1 MLKRDALFQLRSAV
15 IFGSAIFFGLLLLLC
30 APAARAQEIIREGQS
45 ETDAMRSRVSQLLAE
60 SKFTEALP
68 ILEKLS
74 KALPNDGETAF
85 YLGFARFTSSK
96 TLKGAPARK
105 EARARAHADL
115 MRAKE
120 LGFKHPLLDSLLE
133 SLPPDGGGEANY
145 SANVEADET
154 MREAEVAFV
163 QGHLD
168 EAIAAYGR
176 ALKLDP
182 KLYMA
187 ALFTGDAYVK
197 KEQPERAEEW
207 FARAIEIN
215 PDIETAYRYWGTG
228 LTAQGKMAEARD
240 KYIEAFITEPYNS
253 LARHGLAQWAQRN
266 HVQLAHP
273 QIDIPASV
281 SSTAPGQINITM
293 GESSLKNKNDGS
305 AAWTVYGFV
314 RASWMLDQ
322 NGKNEKFNRQYP
334 NERVYRHSL
343 AEEMDALHM
352 VIASV
357 SEQMQAKKIKKLDPS
372 LATLMK
378 LNDAGLL
385 EAYIL
390 LARPDEGI
398 AKDFA
403 AYRKTNKDKLR
414 RYVIE
419 YVLSANAQP

>member
-1 MLKRDALFQLRSAV
+1 
-15 IFGSAIFFGLLLLLC
+15 LLAC
-30 APAARAQEIIREGQS
+30 AASARAQEIIREGQS
-45 ETDAMRSRVSQLLAE
+45 ETDAMRSRASQLLDE

-85 YLGFARFTSSK
+85 YLGFARLTSSK

-105 EARARAHADL
+105 EARALAHADL
-115 MRAKE
+115 MRARE
-120 LGFKHPLLDSLLE
+120 LGFKHPLLNSLLE
-133 SLPPDGGGEANY
+133 LLPPDGGGEATY
-145 SANVEADET
+145 SESAEADET
-154 MREAEVAFV
+154 MRAAEVEFV

-197 KEQPERAEEW
+197 KEQPGRAEEW

-215 PDIETAYRYWGTG
+215 PDMEMAYRYWGIG
-228 LTAQGKMAEARD
+228 LMAQGKMTEARD
-240 KYIEAFITEPYNS
+240 KFVEAYITDPYNA
-253 LARHGLAQWAQRN
+253 LARQGLVQWAQRN
-266 HVQLAHP
+266 HFQLAHP

-281 SSTAPGQINITM
+281 SSSAPGQSSVTLD
-293 GESSLKNKNDGS
+293 ESLLKQKDDGS
-305 AAWTVYGFV
+305 AAWKVYTLA
-314 RASWMLDQ
+314 RASWVLDK
-322 NGKNEKFNRQYP
+322 NGKNENFNRQFP
-334 NERVYRHSL
+334 NEKIYRHSL
-343 AEEMDALHM
+343 AEEIDALHQ

-357 SEQMQAKKIKKLDPS
+357 SEQMKAKKIKKLDPS

-390 LARPDEGI
+390 LARPDDGI
-398 AKDFA
+398 AQDFA

-414 RYVIE
+414 RYVVE
-419 YVLSANAQP
+419 YVLNANAQP